1 MFTYYVTCNNI
12 LFTLSDIKR
21 DAMPLSEIEQEV
33 LKALLGK
40 EKLTIRELI
49 TAVSRSPNA
58 IIAAVNKL
66 IQLKL
71 IEETR
76 EHEFPKRRYVKLT
89 VKGVRAA
96 NLVNQLDELLRED

>member
-1 MFTYYVTCNNI
+1 M
-12 LFTLSDIKR
+12 SDIKR

>member
-1 MFTYYVTCNNI
+1 M
-12 LFTLSDIKR
+12 SDIKH

-89 VKGVRAA
+89 VKGIRAA